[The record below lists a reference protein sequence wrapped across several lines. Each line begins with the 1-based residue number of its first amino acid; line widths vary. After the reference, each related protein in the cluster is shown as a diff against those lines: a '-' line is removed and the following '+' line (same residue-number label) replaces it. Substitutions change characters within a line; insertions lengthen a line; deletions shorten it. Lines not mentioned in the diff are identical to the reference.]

1 MSLFSLKVKHIQILL
16 VPILSVC
23 LLSCERFLDAKPDQT
38 LTVPSSIRDLWAMID
53 NNNTF
58 NTRCASASEILSD
71 NYYLTDESWAAIRSE
86 VQRAEYLW
94 ERNDD
99 TNLDWLNYS
108 AIRTSNA
115 VLETLPKI
123 NFPDVKADELKH
135 IKGSALFF
143 RGYYFYT
150 LAQLF
155 CLPYN
160 PQTVSQKYGLPLR
173 TDTDFEK
180 PSVRSTVE
188 ETYQQILHDLK
199 ESVSLLPIIPLVKT
213 RPGKPAAY
221 GMIAKTYLSMQQYD
235 SAGVYAG
242 KCLALYDS
250 LMNFGAEVDIQSPAP
265 FNRFNKE
272 VIFHAVSSR
281 TTILMPAYAK
291 VDSLLYKSYAD
302 NDLRKIAYFNANT
315 GSDLGTYSFK
325 GDYDGAGTSGGFVFA
340 GVVTDD
346 MYLIRAECNA
356 RKGNGHLALQ
366 DLNTLL
372 ENRFS
377 HPYTPIVTTDA
388 KEALKVILAE
398 RRKEL
403 LFRGARWTDLRRL
416 KDDPELSVVPER
428 HINGQT
434 YRLLPNSN
442 GYVISFP
449 AVVMSHT
456 DMEQNP

>member
-1 MSLFSLKVKHIQILL
+1 
-16 VPILSVC
+16 
-23 LLSCERFLDAKPDQT
+23 
-38 LTVPSSIRDLWAMID
+38 MID
-53 NNNTF
+53 NNN
-58 NTRCASASEILSD
+58 NLNAQCASSSEILSD

-108 AIRTSNA
+108 AVRTANT
-115 VLETLPKI
+115 VLEVLPSIK
-123 NFPDVKADELKH
+123 PGTKADELMQ

-160 PQTVSQKYGLPLR
+160 PQTVTQKYGLPLR
-173 TDTDFEK
+173 IDTDFEK
-180 PSVRSTVE
+180 PSVRATVE
-188 ETYQQILHDLK
+188 ETHQQILRDLK

-250 LMNFGAEVDIQSPAP
+250 LMNFDAEVDVQSPAP

-281 TTILMPAYAK
+281 STILGPAYAK

-302 NDLRKIAYFNANT
+302 NDLRKTAYFNANT

-340 GVVTDD
+340 GVVTDE

-356 RKGNGHLALQ
+356 RKGNVSLALQ

-377 HPYTPIVTTDA
+377 NPYTPIVMTDA
-388 KEALKVILAE
+388 KETLKVILEE

-403 LFRGARWTDLRRL
+403 LFRGTRWTDLRRL

-428 HINGQT
+428 YINGQT

-442 GYVISFP
+442 GYVISLP
-449 AVVMSHT
+449 AIVMNRT